1 MEEEREREMKSA
13 MPALRRRRR
22 AAYAR
27 SVGTQVVDEE
37 RADRRRRRRRQDTA
51 ILAKLTCHPRL
62 RPPSSPSPSPSK
74 VPPFISRRRRRRRPT
89 RWTPPRSADSYV
101 VCTACVR
108 SFARSLARSFVQV
121 FSNGSPIARSLAPLD
136 GGIRWSERAG
146 GACGGISG
154 LYGLD
159 GGRASVRS
167 VRLGTRNE
175 RTKKQMLTLETPSFW
190 QLWVKQFK
198 AKRDLIVYGICNIN
212 LS

>member
-1 MEEEREREMKSA
+1 MKSA

-74 VPPFISRRRRRRRPT
+74 VPPFISRRRRRRRRPT

-198 AKRDLIVYGICNIN
+198 AKRDIVYGICNVT
-212 LS
+212 SAK